1 MSKMGKK
8 EFEVSARKYR
18 PKKFD
23 EVVGQEHITQTLKN
37 AIVNNRIAHAFIFA
51 GPRGV
56 GKTTTARIFAK
67 ALNCENPQN
76 GEPCGVCEKCK
87 MFETQQT
94 VDIIEIDG
102 ASNRGLNEI
111 KTLRESVKYAPTSGK
126 YKVYIIDEV
135 HMLTTEAF
143 NAFLK
148 TLEEPPERTVF
159 IFATTDVHKVPLTI
173 LSRCQRYDFRR
184 IEIPEIKKQLQKIAT
199 DQGVE
204 IDDES
209 LTLIARKSDGALRD
223 AESFFDQVVAFSGD
237 KITANDVSKMFN
249 LINEDLYFEVTDA
262 ILSKNFKAGF
272 AITQKV
278 YDNGWNFVD
287 LINGLQ
293 EHFRNVMTAVVTKS
307 TELLETAENYKERY
321 MKYAEVFSEGDVLRI
336 LTFLNK
342 LQYEIKTTHNQ
353 KLKTEISLL
362 QLIGLERTETITR
375 LIEKISNADLDFPQE
390 KKKPINN
397 GEVASTKETIIPN
410 EITDTAEEEKEE
422 NANISFRDI
431 RLKWNDFLAHLNGI
445 NLIAA
450 SNLIGSQPYS
460 LEGSTLH
467 IQLAPDIDS
476 HNLQHRIPKCEKMIN
491 DFFKTNLKINLLN
504 SKNFNEQKARE
515 RLEEIENK
523 EETPI
528 VKAILE
534 KLDAREVK

>member
-1 MSKMGKK
+1 MA
-8 EFEVSARKYR
+8 FQVSARKYR
-18 PKKFD
+18 PTKFD

-76 GEPCGVCEKCK
+76 GEPCGECEKCK
-87 MFETQQT
+87 LFETQQT

-148 TLEEPPERTVF
+148 TLEEPPESTVF

-184 IEIPEIKKQLQKIAT
+184 IEIPEIKKQLKKIAEAE
-199 DQGVE
+199 GVE

-209 LTLIARKSDGALRD
+209 LMLIARKSDGALRD
-223 AESFFDQVVAFSGD
+223 AESFFDQVVSFSGN
-237 KITANDVSKMFN
+237 KITAEDVSKMFN
-249 LINEDLYFEVTDA
+249 LISEDLFFEISDA
-262 ILSKNFKAGF
+262 MLAKDFKAGF
-272 AITQKV
+272 SITQKV

-287 LINGLQ
+287 LVNGLQ
-293 EHFRNVMTAVVTKS
+293 EHFRNIMTAVVTKS
-307 TELLETAENYKERY
+307 SDLLETAENYKERY
-321 MKYAEVFSEGDVLRI
+321 LAYADKFSEGDMLRV

-342 LQYEIKTTHNQ
+342 LQYEIKTAHNQ

-362 QLIGLERTETITR
+362 QLIGMEKTETITA
-375 LIEKISNADLDFPQE
+375 LLKKISEGDFELPE

-397 GEVASTKETIIPN
+397 ASDANRVSASAVKSV
-410 EITDTAEEEKEE
+410 EEEK
-422 NANISFRDI
+422 AAISFRDVKL
-431 RLKWNDFLAHLNGI
+431 RWNDFLKFLNSV
-445 NLIAA
+445 NLVSAT
-450 SNLIGSQPYS
+450 NLLGSVPYS
-460 LEGSTLH
+460 LDGKILQV
-467 IQLAPDIDS
+467 QLAPDVDA
-476 HNLQHRIPKCEKMIN
+476 NDLRNRIPKCEEFLRQ
-491 DFFKTNLKINLLN
+491 FFKTDLKISFLN
-504 SKNFNEQKARE
+504 NKNFDKKSAELRKAEAQKDE
-515 RLEEIENK
+515 P
-523 EETPI
+523 PI

-534 KLDAREVK
+534 KLDATEVK

>member
-1 MSKMGKK
+1 M
-8 EFEVSARKYR
+8 EFQVSARKYR
-18 PKKFD
+18 PQKFD

-76 GEPCGVCEKCK
+76 GEPCGECEKCK
-87 MFETQQT
+87 LFETQQT

-111 KTLRESVKYAPTSGK
+111 KTLRESVKYAPTTGK

-184 IEIPEIKKQLQKIAT
+184 IEIPEIKKQLKKIAE

-223 AESFFDQVVAFSGD
+223 AESFFDQIVAFSGK
-237 KITANDVSKMFN
+237 KITAEDVSKMFN
-249 LINEDLYFEVTDA
+249 LINEDLFFEISDA
-262 ILSKNFKAGF
+262 ILAKNFKAGF

-293 EHFRNVMTAVVTKS
+293 EHFRNIMTAVVTKS
-307 TELLETAENYKERY
+307 PDLLETADNYRERY
-321 MKYAEVFSEGDVLRI
+321 MKYADAFSEGDMLRI

-342 LQYEIKTTHNQ
+342 LQYEIKSAHNQ

-362 QLIGLERTETITR
+362 QLIGMEKTETITN
-375 LIEKISNADLDFPQE
+375 LLKKIENADFDLPE
-390 KKKPINN
+390 VKKKAVTDPNAAAN
-397 GEVASTKETIIPN
+397 TNRVDFAEASGNKTESATP
-410 EITDTAEEEKEE
+410 AP
-422 NANISFRDI
+422 SFRDV
-431 RLKWNDFLAHLNGI
+431 RLRWPDFLNYLNGV
-445 NLIAA
+445 NLVAA
-450 SNLIGSQPYS
+450 SNLLGSEPYA
-460 LEGSTLH
+460 LDGDTLVV
-467 IQLAPDIDS
+467 QLAPNVDAND
-476 HNLQHRIPKCEKMIN
+476 LQNRIPKCTQFLN
-491 DFFKTNLKINLLN
+491 DFFKTNLKISLLN
-504 SKNFNEQKARE
+504 SRNFNDEKARE
-515 RLEEIENK
+515 RKEREELAKKDEP
-523 EETPI
+523 PI

-534 KLDAREVK
+534 ELDAREVK